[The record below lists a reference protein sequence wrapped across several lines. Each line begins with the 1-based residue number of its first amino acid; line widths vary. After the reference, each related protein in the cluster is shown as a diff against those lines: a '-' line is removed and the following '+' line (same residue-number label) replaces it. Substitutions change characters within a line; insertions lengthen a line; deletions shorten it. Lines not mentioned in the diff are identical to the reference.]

1 MIRHARGTP
10 EKEDSSQSAAPYPAI
25 SALVVQAGAKEGVW
39 ILHTFSSPGV
49 SFLSCRL
56 HAQGGPRGCVSD
68 ARSRPRDSPEPA
80 TRPLHRLPTLVAFL
94 PAGKNG
100 GNDTRSHSGL
110 QVVGKLRSIA
120 RGIAACPGNMSKSA
134 DGGWQQC
141 VEPHTRRTQ
150 VTRARSGP
158 GVRQAVES
166 SMRHGQR

>member
-1 MIRHARGTP
+1 MASPGKDFMISHARGTP

-39 ILHTFSSPGV
+39 ILHTLSSPGV
-49 SFLSCRL
+49 LLLSCRL
-56 HAQGGPRGCVSD
+56 HAQGSPRGCVSD

-80 TRPLHRLPTLVAFL
+80 TAPLPKLLTLVAFL
-94 PAGKNG
+94 PVGKNG

-110 QVVGKLRSIA
+110 HVGSKLRSSA
-120 RGIAACPGNMSKSA
+120 RGIASCPRNMSKSA

-150 VTRARSGP
+150 VIRRVLARECG
-158 GVRQAVES
+158 R
-166 SMRHGQR
+166 